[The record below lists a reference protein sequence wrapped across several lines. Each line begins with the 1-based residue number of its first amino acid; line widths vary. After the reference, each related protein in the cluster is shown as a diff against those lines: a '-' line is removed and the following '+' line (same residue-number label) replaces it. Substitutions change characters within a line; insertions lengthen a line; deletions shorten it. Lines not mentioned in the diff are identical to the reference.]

1 MLKSCARGVVRLQP
15 MFSFLLLV
23 ILFGLQS
30 SDLCPFIKIIMV
42 SKTLNIWKSNMC
54 WSQGLFSAIIK
65 KPIGKSYWVFVKGIG
80 VMLQCHHFTTL
91 LGYVH
96 WFPVLIT

>member
-1 MLKSCARGVVRLQP
+1 MLNRKIHQITSPLSQSTYNCSLKNYLNTNFQGKCFCLKELVVMLKSCARGVVRLQP

-42 SKTLNIWKSNMC
+42 SKT
-54 WSQGLFSAIIK
+54 
-65 KPIGKSYWVFVKGIG
+65 
-80 VMLQCHHFTTL
+80 
-91 LGYVH
+91 
-96 WFPVLIT
+96 